1 MIREPRLNTRNLL
14 VLAGLT
20 VLNSCNYLLGDEGLF
35 PDRQDD
41 YLAAETAP
49 QMEIPN
55 QLDSYTLDQ
64 LYVIPERFSSLT
76 ALEEVP
82 MPQPI
87 ETRRREGVRIQSLAD
102 ARWIVIDATPGQVWP
117 LVRDYWTELQIILDY
132 EDPSQG
138 IMETSWVEVG
148 GNDERRHKYRITI
161 EPGLHSGY
169 SEIYI
174 LHNENLSSE
183 PVPIVVNWPEESSS
197 QDLERQ
203 IQTSL
208 SQYLADRNDVYQAS
222 SASLLAG
229 SIEAESKAN
238 LIEDPSGDPM
248 LELKVGYNR
257 AWVQVRQALESAE
270 ITIVASDRDQS
281 IFNVQFAGIME
292 EEDEPSLIGRWFGGS
307 DDEIAEVK
315 DFSVRLLQANDVVNV
330 VTEAAEI
337 SDDSVQLTEEL
348 LQVINDNLS

>member
-1 MIREPRLNTRNLL
+1 MNTRNLL
-14 VLAGLT
+14 ILAGLT

-35 PDRQDD
+35 PDPQDD
-41 YLAAETAP
+41 YLEAQTAP

-64 LYVIPERFSSLT
+64 LYVIPERFSSLV

-82 MPQPI
+82 MPRPI

-132 EDPSQG
+132 EDPSRG

-148 GNDERRHKYRITI
+148 SDNEKRHKYQITI

-174 LHNENLSSE
+174 LHHENLSSE
-183 PVPIVVNWPEESSS
+183 PVPIVVSWPEQSTSP
-197 QDLERQ
+197 DLERQ
-203 IQTSL
+203 IQTSI

-238 LIEDPSGDPM
+238 LIENSSGEAI
-248 LELKVGYNR
+248 LELKVDYNR

-270 ITIVASDRDQS
+270 ITIIASDRDQS

-292 EEDEPSLIGRWFGGS
+292 EDDEPSLIGRWFGGN
-307 DDEIAEVK
+307 DEEIVEVK
-315 DFSVRLLQANDVVNV
+315 DFNVRLLPDNDVINV